1 MSTSKRRKLEE
12 GQQAP
17 QSALSALSARRQ
29 LATAAVLREVS
40 PPLEDGLAQ
49 RVGNSFSVL
58 QRVAQADRGSPKSPS
73 TPKST
78 AARKESTS
86 KRGTDKGVSTPES
99 GTSTPRV
106 VQYSS
111 FRLGKQNYRRNKDG
125 YSEIRLTD
133 SERFIVLG
141 IFGIRVRS
149 GEVSI
154 LGTTINA
161 SETIHWIHAPHC
173 HALPVIR
180 ASEKTRVELHSDKA
194 DKPLS
199 CLSALSPL
207 YQRIWHENES
217 NSEDINSAAKDT
229 FRILCTS
236 EDAPKRSIIQELFS
250 PPEWNKAISD
260 ITSSI
265 NSEPRAQISAFVCG
279 PKGAGKST
287 FSKLLTNRLLTTADR
302 ASTAQSAT
310 GVAVID
316 LDPGQPEYAPAG
328 TLSLVH
334 ITKPNLGT
342 PFSHPGLHQAGHAVL
357 RSHALA
363 SVSPA
368 TSPSLY
374 IQCATDLYETYR
386 RTLRNCPL
394 IINTPGWILGT
405 GLDLLVELI
414 TIMMPSQVAYMSED
428 GPLDVVEVLRSATR
442 NEFLTLPS
450 QPSEYTARTGSQ
462 LRAMQAMSYF
472 HLADSPGTVSPAV
485 LSWNAKPL
493 SAVPPWEMR
502 YASKR
507 RGIKGILSYDFQ
519 SPPELFRAAI
529 DGMVLAVVEI
539 EDGEAFRDIIAGYG
553 PAILQHVAATGQ
565 LSPSEAQA
573 ENADAEASTTTADE
587 LKIITSP
594 EGLPVISN
602 TNDATL
608 DPRYSRTL
616 GLALVRGVDTARRT
630 LQLLSPITESQLQ
643 GARAQ
648 GHDLILVHG
657 KFDAPT
663 WAYAED
669 FFFQRATAAS
679 VSASASASVELGHQ
693 KEQQQSDLDV
703 TFEGEDAGAVQDQV
717 EDVRDVPTVP
727 WLEILQGNQKRP
739 VGSGVWRVRRDLGRN
754 AGE

>member
-17 QSALSALSARRQ
+17 QY
-29 LATAAVLREVS
+29 
-40 PPLEDGLAQ
+40 
-49 RVGNSFSVL
+49 
-58 QRVAQADRGSPKSPS
+58 RGSPKSPS
-73 TPKST
+73 TPKSA
-78 AARKESTS
+78 AARKESAS

-111 FRLGKQNYRRNKDG
+111 FRLSKQNYRRNKDG
-125 YSEIRLTD
+125 YSELRLTD
-133 SERFIVLG
+133 TERFIVLG

-149 GEVSI
+149 GEVSV
-154 LGTTINA
+154 LGTTITA
-161 SETIHWIHAPHC
+161 SETIHWIHASHC

-180 ASEKTRVELHSDKA
+180 ASEKTRLELHSDKS

-207 YQRIWHENES
+207 YQRIWHETES
-217 NSEDINSAAKDT
+217 SSEETCGFSEDT

-236 EDAPKRSIIQELFS
+236 EDAPKRSIVQELFS

-260 ITSSI
+260 ITST
-265 NSEPRAQISAFVCG
+265 NRLDQRAPISAFVCG

-287 FSKLLTNRLLTTADR
+287 FSKLLTNRLLTTSDR

-328 TLSLVH
+328 TVSLVH

-342 PFSHPGLHQAGHAVL
+342 PFSHPGLHQAGHTVL

-363 SVSPA
+363 SVSPSM
-368 TSPSLY
+368 SPSLY
-374 IQCATDLYETYR
+374 IQCATDLHETYR

-428 GPLDVVEVLRSATR
+428 GPLDVVDVLRSATR
-442 NEFLTLPS
+442 NQFLTLPS

-472 HLADSPGTVSPAV
+472 HMADFAATVSPAV
-485 LSWNAKPL
+485 LSWNPRPL
-493 SAVPPWEMR
+493 STVPPWEVR

-507 RGIKGILSYDFQ
+507 SGIKGILSYDFQ

-539 EDGEAFRDIIAGYG
+539 EDGKAFQDIIAGYG
-553 PAILQHVAATGQ
+553 PAPHQPAIVGAEPA
-565 LSPSEAQA
+565 SSEVQA
-573 ENADAEASTTTADE
+573 EDRDAEMSSTTADE

-594 EGLPVISN
+594 EGLPIISN

-608 DPRYSRTL
+608 DPRHSRAL
-616 GLALVRGVDTARRT
+616 GLVLVRGVDTARRT
-630 LQLLSPITESQLQ
+630 LQLLSPITEAQLQ
-643 GARAQ
+643 GA
-648 GHDLILVHG
+648 
-657 KFDAPT
+657 
-663 WAYAED
+663 
-669 FFFQRATAAS
+669 
-679 VSASASASVELGHQ
+679 
-693 KEQQQSDLDV
+693 
-703 TFEGEDAGAVQDQV
+703 
-717 EDVRDVPTVP
+717 
-727 WLEILQGNQKRP
+727 
-739 VGSGVWRVRRDLGRN
+739 
-754 AGE
+754 